1 MLLSYHEQTHISLV
15 SLVILLVYIRF
26 YTCVLHLV
34 NLTFRNLISL
44 QSLQVNFS
52 FPISNASFHISL
64 LLQFSRFSWNQ
75 FPTLSDAISP
85 SSLPK
90 YPSTLCLLFIRPAF
104 YCGLL
109 GICTAITIFLLLP
122 SPLLFIKHFL
132 YVWNFSKSF
141 TCTASFTPNCFWNA
155 CGHSHNCSHF
165 LKEKTKF
172 RQTVKFTW
180 HKFIW
185 LENGE
190 LGP

>member
-1 MLLSYHEQTHISLV
+1 MFCIWWTWPSEIWFPCNPCKWTFLFLSRMLPSIFL
-15 SLVILLVYIRF
+15 
-26 YTCVLHLV
+26 C
-34 NLTFRNLISL
+34 
-44 QSLQVNFS
+44 
-52 FPISNASFHISL
+52 
-64 LLQFSRFSWNQ
+64 RFSVLG
-75 FPTLSDAISP
+75 FLEI
-85 SSLPK
+85 SSLP
-90 YPSTLCLLFIRPAF
+90 YLMLFPPILSPSTQALCLLFIRPAF